1 MKIPW
6 KLSLL
11 QAKKLSFKKTIETQ
25 GLLLVFLHLKESS
38 GAFSHANGDYW
49 SNYSVMK
56 IKVRFEK
63 KRVSHAS
70 SSTKYKMEFLQWSQ
84 IFHIFFFW
92 KKLPSDVKDDPVCP
106 TFLTLQKDI
115 VYENDKIC
123 LIWIFHAKNNALK
136 EYFIFG
142 AKIQIL
148 LLCKW

>member
-63 KRVSHAS
+63 KVSHAS

-84 IFHIFFFW
+84 IFHIFFLKKASVRCKRWSCMSHFFDVTKRHCVW
-92 KKLPSDVKDDPVCP
+92 KWQNMSHLNISR
-106 TFLTLQKDI
+106 QK
-115 VYENDKIC
+115 
-123 LIWIFHAKNNALK
+123 
-136 EYFIFG
+136 
-142 AKIQIL
+142 
-148 LLCKW
+148 